1 MGIKSLTNTI
11 KKEAPES
18 ITHENLYRL
27 SGKKVAVDA
36 SLIIYQ
42 NLLNIGNRPLFKN
55 SKGKITNHL
64 SGLFYKIVNY
74 LSLNIELIF
83 IFDGRPP
90 SIKSD
95 TIKDRKNKS
104 DNAKEK
110 MNNSS
115 TQEDKDKY
123 EKAAVRLTK
132 EMIDDVKK
140 LLNLL
145 GVSYIHP
152 NVGEGEAYAAELC
165 RIGYVDYVLTEDM
178 DTIVYGCP
186 KLITNCKDKTIKRKD
201 IISIFDYE
209 KIISGLSI
217 THDQF
222 IEFCVLCGCDYCDSV
237 PKIGNVSALKLI
249 KQYGTVEE
257 IIKNTKYA
265 FPENYLD
272 LFNQSKAIFY
282 LWKDKIDVDKL
293 EINKSQKNMAELIQ
307 FLVGEIEM
315 NETKVQNGIKK
326 IMNIHNFALIN
337 D

>member
-1 MGIKSLTNTI
+1 MGIKSLTQSI
-11 KKEAPES
+11 KKSSPDS
-18 ITHENLYRL
+18 IIHDNLYKL

-74 LSLNIELIF
+74 LSMNIELIF
-83 IFDGRPP
+83 IFDGKPP

-104 DNAKEK
+104 NNAKQK
-110 MNNSS
+110 MESAS

-123 EKAAVRLTK
+123 EKASLRLTK

-140 LLNLL
+140 LLNLM

-152 NVGEGEAYAAELC
+152 EGEGE
-165 RIGYVDYVLTEDM
+165 D
-178 DTIVYGCP
+178 IV
-186 KLITNCKDKTIKRKD
+186 
-201 IISIFDYE
+201 SIFDYNQ
-209 KIISGLSI
+209 IINGFEL
-217 THDQF
+217 TPDQF
-222 IEFCVLCGCDYCDSV
+222 IEFCILCGCDYCDSV
-237 PKIGNVSALKLI
+237 SKIGNITALKLI
-249 KQYGTVEE
+249 KQYKTVEE
-257 IIKNTKYA
+257 IIKNTKYM

-272 LFNQSKAIFY
+272 LFKQSKAIFY
-282 LWKDKIDVDKL
+282 LWKDKIDINEIK
-293 EINKSQKNMAELIQ
+293 INKSQKNIAELIH

-315 NETKVQNGIKK
+315 NEKKVHNGIKK
-326 IMNIHNFALIN
+326 IMNVNNFALIN
-337 D
+337 N

>member
-1 MGIKSLTNTI
+1 MGIKSLTTSI
-11 KKEAPES
+11 KKEAPDS
-18 ITHENLYRL
+18 IIHENLYKL

-36 SLIIYQ
+36 SLVIYQ

-74 LSLNIELIF
+74 LSMNIELIF
-83 IFDGRPP
+83 IFDGKPP

-104 DNAKEK
+104 DNAKIK
-110 MNNSS
+110 METAV

-123 EKAAVRLTK
+123 EKASLRLTK

-140 LLNLL
+140 LLNLM

-152 NVGEGEAYAAELC
+152 QGEGEAYAAELC

-178 DTIVYGCP
+178 DTLVYGCP
-186 KLITNCKDKTIKRKD
+186 KLITNCKDKSIKRKD
-201 IISIFDYE
+201 IVSIFDYNQ
-209 KIISGLSI
+209 IINGFEL
-217 THDQF
+217 TPDQF
-222 IEFCVLCGCDYCDSV
+222 IEFCILCGCDYCDSV
-237 PKIGNVSALKLI
+237 SKIGNITALKLI
-249 KQYGTVEE
+249 KQYKTVEE
-257 IIKNTKYA
+257 IIKNTKYV

-272 LFNQSKAIFY
+272 LFKQSKEIFY
-282 LWKDKIDVDKL
+282 LWKDKIDINKI
-293 EINKSQKNMAELIQ
+293 EIHKSQKNIAELIQ

-315 NETKVQNGIKK
+315 NEKKVHNGIKK
-326 IMNIHNFALIN
+326 IMNVNNFALIN
-337 D
+337 N